1 MIVDLSDTTTAKI
14 SKKIMTLREQSGV
27 IALSRVLTLVVV
39 TRSGFEEEAIEAAN
53 EASREHPC
61 RIIVLT
67 AGAASAPNRL
77 DAQIRVGGDAGVS
90 EVVILRG
97 YGELAAESESLVAG
111 LLLPDAPIVAW
122 WPRGAPND
130 ASETPIGRIA
140 HRRITDS
147 ANEAEPRAALENIR
161 NAYRAGDTDLA
172 WTRLTN
178 WRMQLAAALDH
189 VDSSPVTAVTVAGAS
204 DSASTVLLAAWLKL
218 SLEAP
223 VTVVA
228 ERAGTGIR
236 SVRLCRDTGDVQL
249 TRPDRSVAELTQPGQ
264 PTQRIS
270 LPRRTLKDC
279 LAEELRR
286 LDADEV
292 FGETLRSLEISRGDQ
307 KSSLPLTGTA
317 DSRPNRDSL
326 SQVAV

>member
-1 MIVDLSDTTTAKI
+1 VT
-14 SKKIMTLREQSGV
+14 
-27 IALSRVLTLVVV
+27 ALSRVLTLVVI
-39 TRSGFEEEAIEAAN
+39 TRCGFEEEAIEAAN

-61 RIIVLT
+61 RIIVLSD
-67 AGAASAPNRL
+67 GGASAPNRL
-77 DAQIRVGGDAGVS
+77 DAQIRVGGDAGAS
-90 EVVILRG
+90 EVTILRG

-122 WPRGAPND
+122 WPRGAPDN
-130 ASETPIGRIA
+130 ASETSIGRIA

-147 ANEAEPRAALENIR
+147 ANESEPQVALENIR
-161 NAYRAGDTDLA
+161 NTYKAGDTDLA

-178 WRMQLAAALDH
+178 WRIQLAAALDH
-189 VDSSPVTAVTVAGAS
+189 VDASHVTAVTVEGAS
-204 DSASTVLLAAWLKL
+204 DSASTLLLAAWLKL
-218 SLEAP
+218 SLQVP

-236 SVRLCRDTGDVQL
+236 SVRLCRDSGDVQL
-249 TRPDRSVAELTQPGQ
+249 SRPGRCVAELTQPGQ

-286 LDADEV
+286 LDPDEV
-292 FGETLRSLEISRGDQ
+292 FGETVRSLGAFSVHR
-307 KSSLPLTGTA
+307 K
-317 DSRPNRDSL
+317 
-326 SQVAV
+326 VA